1 MDKTVMQ
8 QHLTAMLLE
17 RGWSESQT
25 AVVETYNYEQ
35 LETFYCL
42 VMQVESEAYNNG
54 FDDAYAQ
61 CKEIW
66 RA

>member
-8 QHLTAMLLE
+8 QQLTAMMLE

-25 AVVETYNYEQ
+25 AVVKTYNYGQ

-42 VMQVESEAYNNG
+42 VMQVESSAYNNG
-54 FDDAYAQ
+54 FDDG
-61 CKEIW
+61 CEKCV
-66 RA
+66 RKHHG

>member
-8 QHLTAMLLE
+8 QQLTAMMLE

-25 AVVETYNYEQ
+25 AVVKTYNYGQ

-42 VMQVESEAYNNG
+42 VMQVESAAYNNG
-54 FDDAYAQ
+54 FDGGYAQ
-61 CKEIW
+61 CA
-66 RA
+66 RQQHG